1 MAWKGVHISQ
11 AARLGLRD
19 QQLVVGQSDGEVLIP
34 IEDVAYLVL
43 DTPQST
49 VTGAVLTA
57 LALANV
63 VVVQCD
69 ARHHPAMMALPFHGH
84 HKQAEIVHLQIE
96 TTLPFRKR
104 AWQKIVKAKI
114 ENQKDHLLSLGRDAA
129 VLPALVGRVKTG
141 DSDNLEAQA
150 ARVYWG
156 KLFEKFRRD
165 DDKDARNSR
174 LNYGYA
180 IVRAAIAR
188 AITAAGLI
196 PAFGLHHASVSNA
209 FNLADDLI
217 EPFRPTVDAL
227 AFSLSTGG
235 NHSNPDIGLDERR
248 SLVGI
253 MTAPIRMGHETM
265 TLLAATEQCAFS
277 LVRAIREKNPDALK
291 LPAFQM
297 HNCEIEAI

>member
-1 MAWKGVHISQ
+1 MAWRGVHISQ

-19 QQLVVGQSDGEVLIP
+19 QQLVVAQNDGEVLIP
-34 IEDVAYLVL
+34 IEDIAYLVL

-49 VTGAVLTA
+49 VTGAVLAA
-57 LALANV
+57 LAEANV
-63 VVVQCD
+63 VVVQSD

-84 HKQAEIVHLQIE
+84 HKQAEIAHLQIG
-96 TTLPFRKR
+96 TTVPFRKR
-104 AWQKIVKAKI
+104 AWQNIVKAKI
-114 ENQKDHLLSLGRDAA
+114 ENQKDHLQSLGREVS
-129 VLPALVGRVKTG
+129 VLPALVGRVKSG

-165 DDKDARNSR
+165 DDGDARNSR

-188 AITAAGLI
+188 AISAAGLL

-227 AFSLSTGG
+227 AVALSAGG
-235 NHSNPDIGLDERR
+235 DHRNPDIGLDERR
-248 SLVGI
+248 SLVGV
-253 MTAPIRMGHETM
+253 MTAPIRMGLETM
-265 TLLAATEQCAFS
+265 TVLAATEQCAFS

-291 LPAFQM
+291 LPVFQKL
-297 HNCEIEAI
+297 NREIGAA